1 MLYTKRKKRK
11 HQVIRIIDTY
21 RTNSNRREIDVSY
34 QETSS
39 AISSWRHCPGY
50 HGAYITNREPSIT
63 ALHEAVVRHATEL
76 SECPATRINRP
87 SPRKKKSRRKN
98 GEKLRFR
105 AGVFARIRR
114 VEEIAPVS
122 RRTWPVE
129 NEEHESESNHVT
141 RKRRERERKRKGASG
156 ASQVSV
162 ADGWLGCRVYEEEER
177 CSWARHSARDGSEER
192 NCRLL

>member
-1 MLYTKRKKRK
+1 MEDENLPEHGSLLVGVLYTKRKKRK

-87 SPRKKKSRRKN
+87 SPRKKKV
-98 GEKLRFR
+98 GEK
-105 AGVFARIRR
+105 
-114 VEEIAPVS
+114 
-122 RRTWPVE
+122 T
-129 NEEHESESNHVT
+129 
-141 RKRRERERKRKGASG
+141 
-156 ASQVSV
+156 
-162 ADGWLGCRVYEEEER
+162 
-177 CSWARHSARDGSEER
+177 ER
-192 NCRLL
+192 NFVFGQEFSQGFEGSKRLHPSRGARGQWRTKSTRARATT